1 VRFFI
6 LFVCLSWYSLA
17 SAAEPAL
24 AVSSADNSLAV
35 QIGAVEVLRYV
46 HHDPAVP
53 RPYFAPVKTVSG
65 PQVSRSHPPVE
76 GQDKADH
83 PGMHTGLWMSF
94 GDLNGHDYWRLKAKT
109 VHQRF
114 AEAPAVK
121 QNVASWSVVNRYLA
135 TDSDQAICEETAH
148 YRVSLQ
154 PDGYQLELASEFRPL
169 IDEIVFGDQE
179 EMGLGI
185 RLHTPLAVDSKLG
198 GRILDS
204 EGRRNGAQ
212 VWGRTSASC
221 DYSGPLSGRWVG
233 MTVFS
238 DPANFRPSWNHARD
252 YGLLVVNPFG
262 QKAFTG
268 GEASR
273 YRVKS
278 GETLQLRFRVLVHES
293 DSEPRGQ

>member
-1 VRFFI
+1 MRFFV
-6 LFVCLSWYSLA
+6 LLVCLSLCTDA
-17 SAAEPAL
+17 NAAEPTV
-24 AVSSADNSLAV
+24 AVTSSDHSVTV
-35 QIGAVEVLRYV
+35 QIGPVEVLRYV
-46 HHDPAVP
+46 HSDPEVP

-65 PQVSRSHPPVE
+65 LQVSRNHPPMAE
-76 GQDKADH
+76 QDKTDH

-94 GDLNGHDYWRLKAKT
+94 GDLSGHDYWRLKAKT
-109 VHQRF
+109 VHRRF
-114 AEAPAVK
+114 VDAPTVQK
-121 QNVASWSVVNRYLA
+121 NVAAWGVANHYLA

-154 PDGYQLELASEFRPL
+154 PDGYQLELSSEFRPL

-212 VWGRTSASC
+212 VWGRTSAWC
-221 DYSGPLSGRWVG
+221 DYSGSLTGRWVG

-273 YRVKS
+273 YCIKS

-293 DSEPRGQ
+293 DSEPRDQ

>member
-1 VRFFI
+1 MRFFV
-6 LFVCLSWYSLA
+6 LFACLSWYSLA
-17 SAAEPAL
+17 FAVEPTL
-24 AVSSADNSLAV
+24 SLTTADNSVAV
-35 QIGAVEVLRYV
+35 QIGTVEVLRYV
-46 HHDPAVP
+46 HRDPAVP
-53 RPYFAPVKTVSG
+53 RPYLAPVKTLSG
-65 PQVSRSHPPVE
+65 LQVSRNHPPVE

-83 PGMHTGLWMSF
+83 PGMHTGLWLSF
-94 GDLNGHDYWRLKAKT
+94 GDLSGHDYWRLKAKT

-114 AEAPAVK
+114 AESPSVQ
-121 QNVASWSVVNRYLA
+121 QNAARWSVVNHYLA
-135 TDSDQAICEETAH
+135 TDSDQAISEETAH

-154 PDGYQLELASEFRPL
+154 PDGYQLELSSEFRPL

-179 EMGLGI
+179 EMGLGM

-204 EGRRNGAQ
+204 DGRRNGAQ
-212 VWGRTSASC
+212 VWGRTSAWC
-221 DYSGPLSGRWVG
+221 DYSGPLNGRWVG

-273 YRVKS
+273 LRVKR
-278 GETLQLRFRVLVHES
+278 GETLKLRFRVLVHES
-293 DSEPRGQ
+293 DSEPRVP

>member
-1 VRFFI
+1 
-6 LFVCLSWYSLA
+6 
-17 SAAEPAL
+17 
-24 AVSSADNSLAV
+24 
-35 QIGAVEVLRYV
+35 
-46 HHDPAVP
+46 
-53 RPYFAPVKTVSG
+53 
-65 PQVSRSHPPVE
+65 
-76 GQDKADH
+76 
-83 PGMHTGLWMSF
+83 
-94 GDLNGHDYWRLKAKT
+94 
-109 VHQRF
+109 
-114 AEAPAVK
+114 
-121 QNVASWSVVNRYLA
+121 VASWSVVNRYLA